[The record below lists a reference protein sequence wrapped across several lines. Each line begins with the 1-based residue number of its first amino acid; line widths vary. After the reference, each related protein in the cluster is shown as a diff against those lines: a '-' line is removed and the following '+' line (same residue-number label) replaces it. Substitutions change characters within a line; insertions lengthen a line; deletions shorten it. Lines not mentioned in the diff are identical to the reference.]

1 MGLKPLELVGKRAL
15 RIPGLL
21 IRAYPYHKTAFFHY
35 LVFHSNTNPILIK
48 ATSQAE
54 STLSTGD
61 SVSAFVS
68 SRRAS
73 AFFFLS
79 GCSFKSPWSF
89 KYSYKPSER
98 ISINASFHLASS
110 SIGI

>member
-1 MGLKPLELVGKRAL
+1 MGMESLELIGKRAL

-21 IRAYPYHKTAFFHY
+21 IRTHPYHESAFFHY

-54 STLSTGD
+54 STCSTGD
-61 SVSAFVS
+61 SIDAFVF

-98 ISINASFHLASS
+98 MSINA
-110 SIGI
+110 